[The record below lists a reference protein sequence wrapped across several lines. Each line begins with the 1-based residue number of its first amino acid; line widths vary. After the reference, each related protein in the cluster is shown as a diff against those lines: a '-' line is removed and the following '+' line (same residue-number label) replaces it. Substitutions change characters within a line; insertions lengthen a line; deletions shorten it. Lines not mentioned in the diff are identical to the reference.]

1 MAAVPRALT
10 PCALRSLQVEARLRQ
25 LEGRTVNK
33 AASLAKAAAAG
44 AKGTPKAHDPARSGG
59 VPKLL
64 SAPKAYNADA
74 DVVAPAGG
82 ATGEKKKKRDREEEA
97 DGDDDEAARKAA
109 KKAAKKAK
117 KEAERAAGGGGDS
130 D

>member
-1 MAAVPRALT
+1 M
-10 PCALRSLQVEARLRQ
+10 CFQVEARLRQ

-74 DVVAPAGG
+74 DVVAGAG
-82 ATGEKKKKRDREEEA
+82 EKKKKKRDREEAEA

>member
-1 MAAVPRALT
+1 MQSSWHLLT
-10 PCALRSLQVEARLRQ
+10 LSCSCCAQVEARLRQ
-25 LEGRTVNK
+25 LEGRSVNK

-44 AKGTPKAHDPARSGG
+44 AKGTPKAHDAARNGG

-74 DVVAPAGG
+74 DVAAPPS
-82 ATGEKKKKRDREEEA
+82 EKKKKKRDRDAE
-97 DGDDDEAARKAA
+97 DGDVDEAARKAA

-117 KEAERAAGGGGDS
+117 KEAERAAGGGEDS

>member
-1 MAAVPRALT
+1 MCGVLTHDAL
-10 PCALRSLQVEARLRQ
+10 AQVEARLRQ

-44 AKGTPKAHDPARSGG
+44 AKGTPKAHDPARNGG

-74 DVVAPAGG
+74 DVVAPAS
-82 ATGEKKKKRDREEEA
+82 EKKKKKRDRDDEAA

-117 KEAERAAGGGGDS
+117 KEAERAAAGGGDS